1 MKFEFTG
8 PTDSPFTFGL
18 LWAPHTK
25 VEGILELMFCET
37 TSPLQMVRSLMVVTT
52 GSGSTTICPI
62 GPTVVHAFNGVLTV
76 PWNKI
81 CWALVLELFRYI
93 PGIESLPVRF
103 GIPEIE
109 SGGLIICQVISAPFV
124 GELMAMVSLKSPEH
138 KSWFGRL

>member
-18 LWAPHTK
+18 LCAPQTK
-25 VEGILELMFCET
+25 VEGILELMFCDT
-37 TSPLQMVRSLMVVTT
+37 ISPLQMVRSLMAVTT

-62 GPTVVHAFNGVLTV
+62 GPSVVQPFRGVLTV

-81 CWALVLELFRYI
+81 CCGLVLELLRYI

-103 GIPEIE
+103 GIPEIA
-109 SGGLIICQVISAPFV
+109 SGGLMICHVKIAPDV
-124 GELMAMVSLKSPEH
+124 GELMAMVSLRSPEH